1 MPQPN
6 KIDAGDRE
14 CRTLATGTVEARA
27 ATDNTGKADMI
38 VGYAAKYNEPT
49 SIGDFFVEVIAPGA
63 FTDAIA
69 KDDVRAVF
77 NHDENLV
84 LGRNKAGTLR
94 LFEDAIG
101 LRYEIDPPDTQFARD
116 LIESMR
122 RGDVSQSSFAFT
134 MRGGAESWDETG
146 AVPKRTITKIGSLF
160 DVSPVTYPAYDNT
173 EAGLRSRDAARA
185 EKPGEQSQTFDGLG
199 FLRRLEK
206 DLALRAK

>member
-6 KIDAGDRE
+6 KDAGDRE
-14 CRTLATGTVEARA
+14 CRTLAVGTVEARA
-27 ATDNTGKADMI
+27 AGDGGPAMI
-38 VGYAAKYNEPT
+38 VGYAARFNEPT
-49 SIGDFFVEVIAPGA
+49 SIGDFFLEVIAPGA
-63 FTDAIA
+63 FTEAVA
-69 KDDVRAVF
+69 NDDVRAVF

-84 LGRNKAGTLR
+84 LGRTKSGTLR
-94 LFEDAIG
+94 IFEDAIG
-101 LRYEIDPPDTQFARD
+101 LRYEIDPPDTQTARD

-122 RGDVSQSSFAFT
+122 RGDVSQSSFAFS

-146 AVPKRTITKIGSLF
+146 NIPKRTITKIGVLY
-160 DVSPVTYPAYDNT
+160 DVAPVTYPAYDNT
-173 EAGLRSRDAARA
+173 EAGLRSRDAARS